1 MRLHNFSAGPGA
13 LPEAVLLEMKE
24 ELPVYGDLGAS
35 VLEISHRSAAYT
47 QIEQDAKERIR
58 RLLNIG
64 NEWHVLFL
72 QGGASMQF
80 HQIPLNFRGEEAS
93 ADYVVTGRWAANA
106 LKEAQRTGK
115 ARAAASSED
124 RNFSYIPDVSAWDVD
139 PEAAYLHMTSNNTVV
154 GTQFAEAPQVD
165 PPIICDVSSDFLSRP
180 IDMANHELIYAG
192 AQKNIGPAGAT
203 VVLVHDHFLQRRNK
217 SLPVILDYGTHAAKL
232 YNTPPVFAVYVIGK
246 VLAWLEAQ
254 GGLAAIEKINERKA
268 GNLYARI
275 DRTDFYRGD
284 SAQRRPF
291 TDECNVPPAL
301 GRPGSAFSV
310 RSARAGIAGA
320 ERTPVGGRDARL
332 FIQCLPG
339 RVRGCAYCL
348 YGRFRARTRVIYGS
362 LRIFRLSHARSMPL
376 VSPA

>member
-124 RNFSYIPDVSAWDVD
+124 RNFSYIPDAGAWDVD

-154 GTQFAEAPQVD
+154 GTQFAEVPQVD
-165 PPIICDVSSDFLSRP
+165 PPIICDASSDFLSRP
-180 IDMANHELIYAG
+180 IDMANHALIYAG

-275 DRTDFYRGD
+275 DRTDFYRGTVHKD
-284 SAQRRPF
+284 ARSRM
-291 TDECNVPPAL
+291 NVTFRLPSEDLEARFLSEAHERGLLAL
-301 GRPGSAFSV
+301 KGH
-310 RSARAGIAGA
+310 RS
-320 ERTPVGGRDARL
+320 VGGMRASLYNACPEESVDALIAFMDDFERE
-332 FIQCLPG
+332 
-339 RVRGCAYCL
+339 RG
-348 YGRFRARTRVIYGS
+348 
-362 LRIFRLSHARSMPL
+362 
-376 VSPA
+376 

>member
-1 MRLHNFSAGPGA
+1 MRLHNFSAGPAA

-47 QIEQDAKERIR
+47 HIEQDAKERIR
-58 RLLNIG
+58 RLLHIG

-124 RNFSYIPDVSAWDVD
+124 QNFSYIPNANTWDVH
-139 PEAAYLHMTSNNTVV
+139 PEAAYLHITSNNTVV
-154 GTQFAEAPQVD
+154 GTQFTEVPQID
-165 PPIICDVSSDFLSRP
+165 LPIVCDASSDFLSRP
-180 IDMANHELIYAG
+180 IDMVSHALIYAG

-203 VVLVHDHFLQRRNK
+203 VVLVHDHFLQRRNQP
-217 SLPVILDYGTHAAKL
+217 LPVILDYGIHTAKL
-232 YNTPPVFAVYVIGK
+232 YNTPPVFAVYLIGK

-268 GNLYARI
+268 AKLYARI
-275 DRTDFYRGD
+275 DRTDFYRGTAHKD
-284 SAQRRPF
+284 ARSRM
-291 TDECNVPPAL
+291 NVTFRLLSEDLEARFLSEAHDRGLLAL
-301 GRPGSAFSV
+301 KGH
-310 RSARAGIAGA
+310 RS
-320 ERTPVGGRDARL
+320 VGGMRASLYNACPEESVDALIAFMDDFERE
-332 FIQCLPG
+332 
-339 RVRGCAYCL
+339 RG
-348 YGRFRARTRVIYGS
+348 
-362 LRIFRLSHARSMPL
+362 
-376 VSPA
+376 